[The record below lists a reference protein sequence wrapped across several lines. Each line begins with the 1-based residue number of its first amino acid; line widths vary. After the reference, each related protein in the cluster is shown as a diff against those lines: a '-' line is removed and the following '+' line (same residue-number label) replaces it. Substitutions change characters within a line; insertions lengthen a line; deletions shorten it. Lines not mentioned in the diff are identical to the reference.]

1 MVLALV
7 LDDELE
13 TRSKSLFGNRHML
26 HVARDIAS
34 RRGPFTVKDVSTRT
48 GVPYSSTH
56 RLIRHLESVGLL
68 EPTPGASSEQHRW
81 YERASHKFWGAVQQL
96 CGANDDKREGEKG
109 VQRARSSP

>member
-1 MVLALV
+1 MVVASV

-26 HVARDIAS
+26 HIARDIAT
-34 RRGPFTVKDVSTRT
+34 RRGPFTVKDVATRT

-68 EPTPGASSEQHRW
+68 EPTPAKPSEQHRW
-81 YERASHKFWGAVQQL
+81 YERATHKFWGAVQQL
-96 CGANDDKREGEKG
+96 CGAHDE
-109 VQRARSSP
+109 QRSVRRGAKNA